1 MAVKCDTCNKD
12 FEIEIKTKY
21 QFGLEI
27 QYFICPHCS
36 RKYTYVVID
45 NYIRERQK
53 EVQEL
58 RDKINK
64 CTKQKQV
71 NKLTKEQ
78 DKILRD
84 MKRHSDELIE
94 SMGLGTK

>member
-1 MAVKCDTCNKD
+1 MIVNCDTCKKD
-12 FEIEIKTKY
+12 FKIEIKTSYK
-21 QFGLEI
+21 FGLEI
-27 QYFICPHCS
+27 QYFVCPHCQA
-36 RKYTYVVID
+36 KYTYVVID

-58 RDKINK
+58 RDKISK

-78 DKILRD
+78 DKILRN
-84 MKRHSDELIE
+84 MKKHSDELIKDMKLDTE
-94 SMGLGTK
+94 

>member
-21 QFGLEI
+21 KFGLEI
-27 QYFICPHCS
+27 QYFICPHCQA
-36 RKYTYVVID
+36 KYTYVVID

-78 DKILRD
+78 DKILRNMKKHSDNLIKD
-84 MKRHSDELIE
+84 MKLDTE
-94 SMGLGTK
+94 